1 MVLEQEDPLRYNIEE
16 VFGSFTYDVLQ
27 REVSWKKFGKVKED
41 DGTAR
46 DINEDEVL
54 FERTDEDLM
63 LLATSLVA
71 LNQEKILNIYLL
83 NENITEAEL
92 VKKKL

>member
-1 MVLEQEDPLRYNIEE
+1 M
-16 VFGSFTYDVLQ
+16 
-27 REVSWKKFGKVKED
+27 KVKED
-41 DGTAR
+41 DGTMR

-83 NENITEAEL
+83 NENITEAE
-92 VKKKL
+92 